1 MTGAEKYYLG
11 LDLGSSYTKYV
22 VVDSTGQLCF
32 NQVIPTQTR
41 HRDAHLKILEQIDE
55 QFNIHRSCSTGYG
68 RDRYD
73 GDIKKTELVCASLGV
88 SAQYPAHKSIIDVGG
103 EDIKIIESG
112 PGGEV
117 LHFYMND
124 KCAAGTGA
132 FITEIAE
139 KVELEIAEMSELA
152 SRSNTR
158 RTINSFCT
166 VFAKSELLSWKFD
179 EVPIEDIAKGIYLSI
194 VSRLAKLA
202 LRIDIPVYICG
213 GVIAFHPY
221 LRELLS
227 EAAGVDIQVVPEPQ
241 FMVAR
246 GAAIV
251 AIKMRQA
258 S

>member
-1 MTGAEKYYLG
+1 MAVDGKYYLG
-11 LDLGSSYTKYV
+11 IDLGSSYTKYV
-22 VVDSTGQLCF
+22 VADSAGQLCY

-41 HRDAHLKILEQIDE
+41 RRDGHMRIMRQIED
-55 QFNIHRSCSTGYG
+55 QYDIYRSCSTGYG
-68 RDRYD
+68 RDRYN

-88 SAQYPAHKSIIDVGG
+88 SAQYPVHKSIIDVGG

-139 KVELEIAEMSELA
+139 KVELEIEEMSELA

-179 EVPIEDIAKGIYLSI
+179 EVPIEDIARGIYLSI
-194 VSRLAKLA
+194 VSRLSKLA
-202 LRIDIPVYICG
+202 LRTDIPVYICG

-221 LRELLS
+221 LKELLAE
-227 EAAGVDIQVVPEPQ
+227 EANVDIQVVPEPQ

-251 AIKMRQA
+251 ANSM
-258 S
+258 